1 MLTHSAKESENYTNT
16 HDAKEIVVFTKDMLS
31 CSEVSY
37 MLLMSLVQV
46 YDLEKTSG
54 GMLKF
59 TGIIFLFE
67 VMVALWESFTW
78 GLAKRVSA
86 HIHIYSFYLLRLLSA
101 LKLQ

>member
-1 MLTHSAKESENYTNT
+1 MQKNLENYTNT
-16 HDAKEIVVFTKDMLS
+16 HDAKEIVIFTKDTLS
-31 CSEVSY
+31 CSEVSC

-59 TGIIFLFE
+59 AGIIFLFE
-67 VMVALWESFTW
+67 VMVALWESFMW

-86 HIHIYSFYLLRLLSA
+86 YIRIYSFYLLKIVISIEITIE
-101 LKLQ
+101 Q